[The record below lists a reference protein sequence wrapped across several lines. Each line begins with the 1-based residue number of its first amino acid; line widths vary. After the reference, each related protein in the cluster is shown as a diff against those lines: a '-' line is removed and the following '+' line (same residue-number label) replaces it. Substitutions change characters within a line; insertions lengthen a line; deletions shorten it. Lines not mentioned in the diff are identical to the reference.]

1 MKNEIEATALTDRAQ
16 ANPRRWA
23 ILGVMSLSTFMLML
37 DNTIVNTALPS
48 MARDLRAS
56 TGEMQWI
63 VDGYVLMLAGLL
75 LVGGTIGDIFGRRRW
90 FAAGMSIFGLA
101 SVGAGL
107 STSAEQLIAFRSL
120 QGVGGAL
127 VMPATLSIITNVFP
141 REERAK
147 AIGVW
152 TGVSAL
158 AMGMGPAFG
167 GYLIDN
173 TGWSSIFFLHVP
185 LVLVALAGL
194 AIVPESRDPRPRSL
208 DVPGAVSG
216 TVTLGALVFGIIG
229 GGEHGWTDT
238 QVLASLSLAAA
249 AGIAFFI
256 VERRAASPML
266 PMHFFRERDFTAGVV
281 TVGTVFFAI
290 AVVFFFLTQF
300 YQLVQ
305 GRSAFEAGL
314 LFLPSAFAMMIGAPI
329 SGLVVHRTGP
339 KLLISSAVA
348 VCAVAVALLSLV
360 TADSSTLR
368 IAANL
373 ALFGL
378 AGGLGMAP
386 LTDMVMAA
394 VPVDDAGVGS
404 ALNDVSRELGAA
416 LGIAAVGSFVS
427 SLYRGN
433 VEAALAGTLPRD
445 LVEPAGDGLGV
456 ATVLAQSLPADVQST
471 LIAAAQTGF
480 VDALT
485 TGFIVSAALLLGA
498 AVFAAVAVPGKVRS
512 HQAID
517 TGDASHVTHL
527 DLAPVLQPAE
537 A

>member
-1 MKNEIEATALTDRAQ
+1 MKTTNEILEHVEEASGH
-16 ANPRRWA
+16 PRRWG
-23 ILGVMSLSTFMLML
+23 ILGVMSLSIFMLML

-63 VDGYVLMLAGLL
+63 VDGYVLMLAALL

-90 FAAGMSIFGLA
+90 LTAGMVIFGLA
-101 SVGAGL
+101 SVGAGFA
-107 STSAEQLIAFRSL
+107 TSAEQLIGFRAL

-147 AIGVW
+147 AIGIW

-167 GYLIDN
+167 GYLVDHA
-173 TGWSSIFFLHVP
+173 GWSSIFFLHVP
-185 LVLVALAGL
+185 VVLAALAGL
-194 AIVPESRDPRPRSL
+194 TIVPESRDSRPRSL
-208 DVPGAVSG
+208 DVPGAIMG
-216 TVTLGALVFGIIG
+216 TVTLGTLVYGIIA
-229 GGEHGWTDT
+229 GGEHGWSNA
-238 QVLASLSLAAA
+238 QVLASLTVAAVAAA
-249 AGIAFFI
+249 LLFVI
-256 VERRAASPML
+256 ERRATSPML
-266 PMHFFRERDFTAGVV
+266 PMQLFRQRDFTAGVV
-281 TVGTVFFAI
+281 IVGTVFFAI
-290 AVVFFFLTQF
+290 SVVFFFLTQF

-314 LFLPSAFAMMIGAPI
+314 LGLPCAFAMMVGAPI
-329 SGLVVHRTGP
+329 SGIAVHRVGP

-348 VCAVAVALLSLV
+348 VVALAVALLSQI
-360 TADSSTLR
+360 TEDTSTIR
-368 IAANL
+368 IVVNL

-404 ALNDVSRELGAA
+404 ALNDVSRELGSA

-427 SLYRGN
+427 SLYRAN
-433 VEAALAGTLPRD
+433 VEAALSTNLPHE
-445 LVEPAGDGLGV
+445 VVQPASEGLGI
-456 ATVLAQSLPADVQST
+456 ASVLAQSLPADMQGT
-471 LIAAAQTGF
+471 LLTAAQAGF
-480 VDALT
+480 VDAFT
-485 TGFIVSAALLLGA
+485 TGFIASAVLLALA
-498 AVFAAVAVPGKVRS
+498 AVFAAIVVPGKVRAE
-512 HQAID
+512 QA
-517 TGDASHVTHL
+517 TGIVLNEVSSETSL
-527 DLAPVLQPAE
+527 LLQPAE

>member
-1 MKNEIEATALTDRAQ
+1 MKTRTNVTAQFERTA
-16 ANPRRWA
+16 AHPRRWA
-23 ILGVMSLSTFMLML
+23 ILGVMSLSIFMLML

-56 TGEMQWI
+56 TSEMQWI

-90 FAAGMSIFGLA
+90 FAAGMSVFGLA
-101 SVGAGL
+101 SVGAGF
-107 STSAEQLIAFRSL
+107 SSSAEQLIAFRSL

-167 GYLIDN
+167 GYLVDHA
-173 TGWSSIFFLHVP
+173 GWSSIFFLHVP
-185 LVLVALAGL
+185 VVVAALAGL
-194 AIVPESRDPRPRSL
+194 TIVPESRDPRPRGL
-208 DVPGAVSG
+208 DVPGAISG
-216 TVTLGALVFGIIG
+216 TLALGTLVFGIIA
-229 GGEHGWTDT
+229 GGEHGWMDT
-238 QVLASLSLAAA
+238 QVLASLATAAA
-249 AGIAFFI
+249 AGMAFFI
-256 VERRAASPML
+256 IERRASSPML

-281 TVGTVFFAI
+281 VVGTVFFAI
-290 AVVFFFLTQF
+290 SVVFFFLTQF

-314 LFLPSAFAMMIGAPI
+314 LALPSAFAMMIGAPI
-329 SGLVVHRTGP
+329 SGMVVHRMGP

-348 VCAVAVALLSLV
+348 VVALAVVLLSQI
-360 TADSSTLR
+360 TADSSTIR

-427 SLYRGN
+427 SLYRAN
-433 VEAALAGTLPRD
+433 VEAAISSDLPHE
-445 LVEPAGDGLGV
+445 LVEPAGEGLGV
-456 ATVLAQSLPADVQST
+456 ATVMAQSLPVEVQTT
-471 LIAAAQTGF
+471 LLSAAQAGF
-480 VDALT
+480 VDAFT
-485 TGFIVSAALLLGA
+485 TGFIASAVVLAGA
-498 AVFAAVAVPGKVRS
+498 AIFAAWAVPSKMRS
-512 HQAID
+512 HQAVMEISSD
-517 TGDASHVTHL
+517 TAIEPL
-527 DLAPVLQPAE
+527 PVLQPVE

>member
-1 MKNEIEATALTDRAQ
+1 MKTTNNVLEQFEESSGH
-16 ANPRRWA
+16 PRRWA
-23 ILGVMSLSTFMLML
+23 ILAVMSLSIFMLML

-90 FAAGMSIFGLA
+90 LTAGMVIFGAA

-107 STSAEQLIAFRSL
+107 ATSAEQLIGFRAL

-141 REERAK
+141 RDERAK
-147 AIGVW
+147 AIGIW

-167 GYLIDN
+167 GYLVDH

-185 LVLVALAGL
+185 VVLAALAGL
-194 AIVPESRDPRPRSL
+194 TIVPESRDPRPRAL
-208 DVPGAVSG
+208 DIPGAITG
-216 TVTLGALVFGIIG
+216 TITLGTLVYGIIA
-229 GGEHGWTDT
+229 GGEHGWTDV
-238 QVLASLSLAAA
+238 QVLASLAVSAV
-249 AGIAFFI
+249 AGLLFFI
-256 VERRAASPML
+256 VERRASSPML
-266 PMHFFRERDFTAGVV
+266 PMQFFRERDFTAGVV
-281 TVGTVFFAI
+281 IVGTVFFAI
-290 AVVFFFLTQF
+290 SVVFFFLTQF

-314 LFLPSAFAMMIGAPI
+314 LGLPCAFAMMIGAPI
-329 SGLVVHRTGP
+329 SGAVVHRVGP

-348 VCAVAVALLSLV
+348 VVAVAVALLSQIE
-360 TADSSTLR
+360 ADSSTIR
-368 IAANL
+368 IILNL

-404 ALNDVSRELGAA
+404 ALNDVSRELGSA

-427 SLYRGN
+427 SLYRAN
-433 VEAALAGTLPRD
+433 VEAALAATVPHE
-445 LVEPAGDGLGV
+445 VAHPASEGIGV
-456 ATVLAQSLPADVQST
+456 ATVLAQSLPADMQST
-471 LIAAAQTGF
+471 LLAAAQASF
-480 VDALT
+480 VDAFT
-485 TGFIVSAALLLGA
+485 TGFIASAVLLGLA
-498 AVFAAVAVPGKVRS
+498 AVFAAVVVPGKVRTE
-512 HQAID
+512 QAIAGASQVVPD
-517 TGDASHVTHL
+517 TALILKPIEV
-527 DLAPVLQPAE
+527 
-537 A
+537 